1 MRSTRLPAA
10 GLLFTLATF
19 SLPMAA
25 TGQDVVDL
33 PGQDQPLTV
42 VGEEI
47 FTVGSFDGEDWESF
61 ARVSGV
67 AFDAAGNLY
76 VLDARNFRVVKVG
89 PDGRFIDELGRAGG
103 GPGEFGQP
111 LAFSVTHAGEVR
123 VFDLGQQG
131 FTIFNPDG
139 SFKNT
144 ARVSGGELFLP
155 NGGLTCLPS
164 GAMVD
169 GGRSGT
175 RLIVSGLNNDPM
187 APRPINLMTLSGETE
202 ITTAFE
208 AWNPL
213 SIVGTQRERTVSGG
227 GFQMTG
233 APQRA
238 FDAGLFVGV
247 FPDGRLAVADS
258 TTYAVKIVAP
268 GQGVIRTLHRPFT
281 PREVTRRD
289 RDAERERQLEQ
300 IAARTNSG
308 SGGGRAYTSD
318 GGGGGAVAI
327 GAGQVSAMLEDR
339 VENMEFG
346 ETIPVLAGMTVDWT
360 GRIWVE
366 RTGERVG
373 EDGPIDLID
382 SDGHYVGSVAP
393 DGFRIPDA
401 FGPDGLAA
409 FIESDEMD
417 VPIVVV
423 KRLQVR

>member
-1 MRSTRLPAA
+1 MSSTSLPAA

-19 SLPMAA
+19 SFPMAA

-33 PGQDQPLTV
+33 PGQDQRLTV

-47 FTVGSFDGEDWESF
+47 FTVGSFEGEDWESF
-61 ARVSGV
+61 ARISGV
-67 AFDAAGNLY
+67 AFDAAGNLHI
-76 VLDARNFRVVKVG
+76 LDARNFRVVKVG

-103 GPGEFGQP
+103 GPGEFDQP
-111 LAFSVTHAGEVR
+111 LAFSVTHAGEIR

-144 ARVSGGELFLP
+144 ARVSGGDLFLP

-169 GGRSGT
+169 GGRSST
-175 RLIVSGLNNDPM
+175 KMLVAGLNDDPM
-187 APRPINLMTLSGETE
+187 APLPINLMTLSEGTH
-202 ITTAFE
+202 ITTAYE

-213 SIVGTQRERTVSGG
+213 SVAGAQRERTFSGG

-258 TTYAVKIVAP
+258 TTYVVKIVAP
-268 GQGVIRTLHRPFT
+268 GQGVIRTLRRPFT

-308 SGGGRAYTSD
+308 SGGGRAHVS
-318 GGGGGAVAI
+318 GGGAVAI
-327 GAGQVSAMLEDR
+327 GAGQVSAMLEAR
-339 VENMEFG
+339 VESMEFG
-346 ETIPVLAGMTVDWT
+346 ETIPVLSGMTVDWA
-360 GRIWVE
+360 GRVWVE
-366 RTGERVG
+366 RTGRRVG

-382 SDGHYVGSVAP
+382 SEGRYVGSVAP
-393 DGFRIPDA
+393 AGFRIPDA

-409 FIESDEMD
+409 FIETDEMD